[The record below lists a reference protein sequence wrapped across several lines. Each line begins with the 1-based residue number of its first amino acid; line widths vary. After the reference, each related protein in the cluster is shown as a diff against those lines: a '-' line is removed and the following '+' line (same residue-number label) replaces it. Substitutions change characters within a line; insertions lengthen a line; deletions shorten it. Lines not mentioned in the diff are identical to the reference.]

1 MQMGKYKRLIIILFQ
16 IEIKCYYLLQVSA
29 IFSFYVIIQIV
40 SQTGPHFY
48 ADNKLSQKSDPLKA
62 LC

>member
-1 MQMGKYKRLIIILFQ
+1 MLGTSLSVYMAYI
-16 IEIKCYYLLQVSA
+16 

-40 SQTGPHFY
+40 SQAGLHFY
-48 ADNKLSQKSDPLKA
+48 ADNKLSQESDPLKA